1 MSRRGR
7 KKTPYRNRSARRR
20 GRARRAKKRS
30 RMAPSKRQISFL
42 PNSMRAV
49 HTFNNVVSLTVGAS
63 TGNQE
68 FWNGNSLS
76 HCYNN
81 TLGEQAYGFDQLG
94 PLYHK
99 YRVNACKITLR
110 IVPIG
115 GGAGSVFGINTDMA
129 TQSLPTVAS
138 SSDVIEK
145 CKRHVILGNTDGANN
160 QKTLSLF
167 VKTRSQDVT
176 DPLASEGVW
185 DVTTPV
191 VPTDIYAF
199 RLLFWNTGTVSYTF
213 RVFATLKYYTVWKQ
227 PQEQAGSA

>member
-1 MSRRGR
+1 MPRRFKKTRRTRRPLRRG
-7 KKTPYRNRSARRR
+7 ARRVR
-20 GRARRAKKRS
+20 RARRASMNPS
-30 RMAPSKRQISFL
+30 RRQVGFL

-49 HTFNNVVSLTVGAS
+49 HTFNNVVSLTLPAS
-63 TGNQE
+63 TSFQE

-81 TLGEQAYGFDQLG
+81 VLAEQAYGFDQLG

-115 GGAGSVFGINTDMA
+115 GGAGTVFGINTDMA
-129 TQSLPTVAS
+129 TTTLPTIAS

-145 CKRHVILGNTDGANN
+145 CKRYVITGNTDGSNN
-160 QKTLSLF
+160 QKVLSLF
-167 VKTRSQDVT
+167 AKSRSQDVR
-176 DPLASEGVW
+176 DPLAGQGTW
-185 DVTTPV
+185 DATTPV
-191 VPTDIYAF
+191 VPTDIFAF
-199 RLLFWNTGTVSYTF
+199 RLLGWNTGTVSYTF
-213 RVFATLKYYTVWKQ
+213 RIFATLKYYTVWHQ

>member
-1 MSRRGR
+1 MPRRSQKRMR
-7 KKTPYRNRSARRR
+7 KHINRRR
-20 GRARRAKKRS
+20 GKKGRS
-30 RMAPSKRQISFL
+30 RRTRTAPSRRQISFL

-49 HTFNNVVSLTVGAS
+49 HTFNNVVSLTLVPS
-63 TGNQE
+63 TGYQE

-81 TLGEQAYGFDQLG
+81 TLAEQAYGFDQLG

-129 TQSLPTVAS
+129 TTTSPTVAS

-145 CKRHVILGNTDGANN
+145 SKRYVILGNTDGSNN

-167 VKTRSQDVT
+167 TKSRSQDVT
-176 DPLASEGVW
+176 DPLAGEGTW

-199 RLLFWNTGTVSYTF
+199 RLMAWNTGTVNYTI